1 MYGALIGDIAGSFYE
16 VLELEAYKNKKV
28 RSYMERVMIMDKDV
42 PLFTKNSS
50 CTDDSILTVAIADAI
65 LSNTSY
71 KEKLKEYGLRE
82 LELGFDIY
90 NRKKFSSGFIKWLNG
105 CSSGKSYGNGCAM
118 RISPI
123 GFLFN
128 DINKIKLESYKATI
142 PSHNHPNSIK
152 ASEAVAL
159 SIYLLRNGISKEELK
174 NFIEKNYFSLNYN
187 LIDLRMN
194 YKFTSEVLSSVPQAI
209 YCFLNSTDFE
219 DAIRNAIS
227 IGGDSDTIATIVGS
241 LAESYYGISEELI
254 EKVKPYIKEY
264 MKPVLNEFYELN
276 NNKQYIK
283 K

>member
-71 KEKLKEYGLRE
+71 EEKLKEYGLRE

-105 CSSGKSYGNGCAM
+105 CSDGKSYGNGCAM
-118 RISPI
+118 RVSPV

-128 DINKIKLESYKATI
+128 DIEKIKLESYKATI

-174 NFIEKNYFSLNYN
+174 KFIEKNYFSLNYN

-194 YKFTSEVLSSVPQAI
+194 YKFTSEALASVPQAI
-209 YCFLNSTDFE
+209 YCFLNSNDFE
-219 DAIRNAIS
+219 DAIRISLS

-241 LAESYYGISEELI
+241 LAESYYGINEELI

-264 MKPVLNEFYELN
+264 MKPILNDFYEL